1 MMKVNPKNKGG
12 NLSVFF
18 IIPVFLMLSFIIIG
32 TGCTKEGAI
41 TADNSANVK
50 SQGLN
55 RNIVD
60 EISIKDVLNSDDYHM
75 IFDKLSREERARV
88 LTDRGWHEWV
98 ISENSYLEMF
108 NNDTTLGIKDSVPPK
123 ALVDSIIGECK
134 EKERYMPF
142 IAIKSGEKWIPSE
155 KDTKSYFTYCNKLNK
170 GRDMRNNCNFDIR
183 TPGDIVVLHGG
194 TALPVF
200 GHAAIVVK
208 DTTDINAVVSA
219 YLNTGVI
226 YQNMRYYSNH
236 FDWAALLGVH
246 TWPYDG
252 PSTRTK
258 AVNYA
263 KSKVGKPYGCWLNK
277 WDQNRFYC
285 SSIAWA
291 AYFWPSHWY
300 ARLDLD
306 DEITPKW
313 VAPDELL
320 GSPRT
325 YIKSASW

>member
-1 MMKVNPKNKGG
+1 
-12 NLSVFF
+12 
-18 IIPVFLMLSFIIIG
+18 MLSFIIIG
-32 TGCTKEGAI
+32 TGCTKENAI

-50 SQGLN
+50 SQGVHT
-55 RNIVD
+55 NIVD
-60 EISIKDVLNSDDYHM
+60 EMSIKDVLNSDDYHM
-75 IFDKLSREERARV
+75 IFDKLSQGERARV
-88 LTDRGWHEWV
+88 LTDRGWQEWV

-123 ALVDSIIGECK
+123 SLVDSIIRECK

-142 IAIKSGEKWIPSE
+142 SDIKSGEKWIPSE
-155 KDTKSYFTYCNKLNK
+155 KDTKSYFTYCDKLNK
-170 GRDMRNNCNFDIR
+170 GRDIANNCNFGIR
-183 TPGDIVVLHGG
+183 APGDIVVLHGG
-194 TALPVF
+194 TALPVL

-208 DTTDINAVVSA
+208 AGTPSPYDIVSA
-219 YLNTGVI
+219 YSDTGVL
-226 YQNMRYYSNH
+226 YQDMDFYNDY
-236 FDWAALLGVH
+236 FDWAALLGIH
-246 TWPYDG
+246 TWPYNG

-306 DEITPKW
+306 NERTPQW
-313 VAPDELL
+313 VAPDELFL
-320 GSPRT
+320 SPRT
-325 YIKSASW
+325 YGKSVSW